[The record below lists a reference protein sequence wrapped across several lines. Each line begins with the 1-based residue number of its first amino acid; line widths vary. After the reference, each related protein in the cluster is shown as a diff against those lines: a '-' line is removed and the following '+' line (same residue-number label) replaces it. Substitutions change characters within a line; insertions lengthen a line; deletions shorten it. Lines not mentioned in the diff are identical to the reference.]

1 MDLNLKNKIA
11 VVTGSSKGIGY
22 SIAKD
27 FLLEGAI
34 VAICARNEKK
44 LLESY
49 NELSKYGEVYYKIVD
64 VTSDKEVYD
73 FAHDVYKKYGK
84 INCWVNNVGAVV
96 NKSKDEFSEEEIN
109 KTVSICFNSVVYGCQ
124 AAFRYMKDTGGSII
138 NISSLAA
145 RCGTAGRSTLYG
157 PLKSAVVGLSVMYA
171 AEYSAYG
178 IRVNSVLP
186 GFTLT
191 PKVEETISKEELEY
205 NIKNSLIRRMAS
217 AEDISSAIVFLSSS
231 KASYITAA
239 SLEISGGRN
248 VVLNP
253 SFSYDNKK

>member
-1 MDLNLKNKIA
+1 MDLNLKNKVA

-34 VAICARNEKK
+34 VAICARNEKD
-44 LLESY
+44 LIESY
-49 NELSKYGEVYYKIVD
+49 NKLSEYGEVYYKAVD
-64 VTSDKEVYD
+64 ATKDLELYE
-73 FAHDVYKKYGK
+73 FADDVYKKYGS

-96 NKSKDEFSEEEIN
+96 NRKGNEFSKDEIDA
-109 KTVSICFNSVVYGCQ
+109 TVNICFNSVVYGCQ
-124 AAFRYMKDTGGSII
+124 AAFRYMKESGGSIV

-157 PLKSAVVGLSVMYA
+157 PLKSAVVSLSVMYA

-178 IRVNSVLP
+178 VRVNSVLP
-186 GFTLT
+186 GFTMT
-191 PKVEETISKEELEY
+191 PKVKETISQKELDY
-205 NIKNSLIRRMAS
+205 NINNTLIRRMANS
-217 AEDISSAIVFLSSS
+217 EDISSAVVFLSSDR
-231 KASYITAA
+231 ASYITAA

-253 SFSYDNKK
+253 SFSYENKK

>member
-1 MDLNLKNKIA
+1 MDLNLKNKVA

-34 VAICARNEKK
+34 VAICARNEKD
-44 LLESY
+44 LIESY
-49 NELSKYGEVYYKIVD
+49 KKLSEYGEVYYKVID
-64 VTSDKEVYD
+64 ATKDEELYE
-73 FAHDVYKKYGK
+73 FAEDIYKKYGS

-96 NKSKDEFSEEEIN
+96 NKKGNEFSKDEIDA
-109 KTVSICFNSVVYGCQ
+109 TVNICFNSVVYGCQ
-124 AAFRYMKDTGGSII
+124 AAFRYMKESGGSIV

-145 RCGTAGRSTLYG
+145 RCATAGRSTLYG
-157 PLKSAVVGLSVMYA
+157 PLKSAVVSLSVMYA

-178 IRVNSVLP
+178 IRVNSILP
-186 GFTLT
+186 GFTMT
-191 PKVEETISKEELEY
+191 PKVKETISQQELDY
-205 NIKNSLIRRMAS
+205 NINNTLIRRMGTV
-217 AEDISSAIVFLSSS
+217 EDISSAVVFLSSD

-253 SFSYDNKK
+253 SFLYENKK